1 MRRAVTSAGV
11 AAALLCGARSAS
23 AQAAPSRCRVQVV
36 SVGGNG
42 RIVEGG
48 GGGGAAYFAGGGVKL
63 RCLGQNVTM
72 ESDSVAAY
80 TNGDVDFIGRM
91 RYRDSTLALDA
102 ARGTYRKV
110 GEVWEARGDVLARNL
125 ETGSTIRGPSID
137 FLRAAAGLRDSSE
150 VYATGRPTV
159 EYFEVDSSAS
169 KPEPYRIVS
178 DRLRSRGKSLI
189 WAAGQ
194 VRIDRSDL
202 AARGD
207 SMRLDTGAGDDGTL
221 IGRAVFNGLGA
232 DSFALSGSRIDFSLE
247 RRQLDDVLASERAHL
262 VRGDWDLVADT
273 ISLDLESRKVIGM
286 LAWGHGTRPHA
297 QSDRHAVRADSVA
310 FDLPEETLRQVRA
323 FGGAW
328 VAGAVDSASGD
339 RDWLAGDTV
348 TADFIRRASADSGAA
363 RSALSR
369 LQGRHAARSFHTA
382 APSKPGGRPSLAYV
396 KGDAITIVMKAG
408 ADEEV
413 ERVDVQGQVEGINL
427 QPDSTAA
434 ASGAG
439 APGASSRKAASAT
452 AAAAKPG
459 AAPPRAPADSARRK

>member
-1 MRRAVTSAGV
+1 MRAPASTGLLV
-11 AAALLCGARSAS
+11 ALLCGAGSMS
-23 AQAAPSRCRVQVV
+23 AQAAPTRCRVQVV
-36 SVGGNG
+36 SVGGSG

-80 TNGDVDFIGRM
+80 TNGDVDFVGRM

-159 EYFEVDSSAS
+159 EYFEEDSATT

-189 WAAGQ
+189 WAGGQ

-221 IGRAVFNGLGA
+221 VGRAVFNGLGT

-262 VRGDWDLVADT
+262 VRADWDLVADT
-273 ISLDLESRKVIGM
+273 ISLDLESRKVVGM
-286 LAWGHGTRPHA
+286 LAWGRGTRPHA

-310 FDLPEETLRQVRA
+310 FDLPEEVLRQVRA

-328 VAGAVDSASGD
+328 VAGAVDSASGE

-348 TADFIRRASADSGAA
+348 TADFVRRDSAGGGNDGTS
-363 RSALSR
+363 LSR

-396 KGDAITIVMKAG
+396 KGDAITIVMKSG

-434 ASGAG
+434 AAG
-439 APGASSRKAASAT
+439 ARSPTAGIRKAAAATSAT
-452 AAAAKPG
+452 AKPTG
-459 AAPPRAPADSARRK
+459 TPPPAPAGTARPK

>member
-1 MRRAVTSAGV
+1 MTAPR
-11 AAALLCGARSAS
+11 AAAVAGLAMALALGAGDAG
-23 AQAAPSRCRVQVV
+23 AQAAPTRCRVQVV
-36 SVGGNG
+36 SVGGSG

-48 GGGGAAYFAGGGVKL
+48 AGGGAAYFAGGGVKL

-159 EYFEVDSSAS
+159 EYFEHDSTTAES
-169 KPEPYRIVS
+169 KPEPYLIVS

-189 WAAGQ
+189 WAGGQ

-207 SMRLDTGAGDDGTL
+207 SMRLDTGARDDGTL
-221 IGRAVFNGLGA
+221 IGRAVFNGLGT
-232 DSFALSGSRIDFSLE
+232 DSFALSGTRIDFSLAG
-247 RRQLDDVLASERAHL
+247 RQLDEVLASERAHL

-273 ISLDLESRKVIGM
+273 ISLDLEARKVVAM
-286 LAWGHGTRPHA
+286 LAWGHATRPNA
-297 QSDRHAVRADSVA
+297 RSDRHAVRADSVA
-310 FDLPEETLRQVRA
+310 FDLPGEVLRQVRA

-328 VAGAVDSASGD
+328 VAGAVDSTSGE

-348 TADFIRRASADSGAA
+348 TADFVRRDSAGDAA
-363 RSALSR
+363 GKSALAR
-369 LQGRHAARSFHTA
+369 LEGRHAARSFHTA
-382 APSKPGGRPSLAYV
+382 PPAKAGGRPSIAYV
-396 KGDAITIVMKAG
+396 KGNAITIVMKAG
-408 ADEEV
+408 TGEEV
-413 ERVDVQGQVEGINL
+413 ERVDVRGQVEGINL
-427 QPDSTAA
+427 QPDS
-434 ASGAG
+434 
-439 APGASSRKAASAT
+439 SAT
-452 AAAAKPG
+452 AGPPTP
-459 AAPPRAPADSARRK
+459 APRGTPK

>member
-1 MRRAVTSAGV
+1 MARAV
-11 AAALLCGARSAS
+11 AAAGALLAILTGAGAAG
-23 AQAAPSRCRVQVV
+23 AQETPSRCRVQVV
-36 SVGGNG
+36 SVGGSG

-48 GGGGAAYFAGGGVKL
+48 AGGGAAYFAGGGVKL

-137 FLRAAAGLRDSSE
+137 FLRAASGLRDSSE
-150 VYATGRPTV
+150 VFATGRPTV
-159 EYFEVDSSAS
+159 EYFEEDSATAR
-169 KPEPYRIVS
+169 PEPYRIVS

-232 DSFALSGSRIDFSLE
+232 DSFALSGSRIDFSLD

-273 ISLDLESRKVIGM
+273 ISLDLESRKVVGM
-286 LAWGHGTRPHA
+286 LAWGHGMRPNA
-297 QSDRHAVRADSVA
+297 RSDRHAVRADSVA
-310 FDLPEETLRQVRA
+310 FDLPDEMLRQVRA

-328 VAGAVDSASGD
+328 VAGAVDSASGE

-348 TADFIRRASADSGAA
+348 IADFVRREPADSG
-363 RSALSR
+363 RGKSALTR
-369 LQGRHAARSFHTA
+369 LHGRHDARSFHTE
-382 APSKPGGRPSLAYV
+382 APRTPGGRPSLAYV
-396 KGDAITIVMKAG
+396 KGAAITIVMQSGAG
-408 ADEEV
+408 EEV

-427 QPDSTAA
+427 QPDSTASA
-434 ASGAG
+434 AGSRLPGTPPPTAKPAPPAAPAGG
-439 APGASSRKAASAT
+439 APK
-452 AAAAKPG
+452 
-459 AAPPRAPADSARRK
+459 